1 MKNTTIYTI
10 ISTKHTQSEL
20 DIYDTLSIIYLYLN
34 RKLDLNFQFF
44 ELIIKQTTN
53 KKPSTLP
60 CLIHMGV
67 LHRYY
72 YYTKVL
78 VTNHKDKIRVTGF
91 FYRNESRKMTGTS
104 TGGTAGVNSVS
115 GFGRTERG

>member
-1 MKNTTIYTI
+1 VKNTTIYTI

-34 RKLDLNFQFF
+34 RKLNLNFQFF

-60 CLIHMGV
+60 CLIHMSV

-72 YYTKVL
+72 NYTKV
-78 VTNHKDKIRVTGF
+78 
-91 FYRNESRKMTGTS
+91 
-104 TGGTAGVNSVS
+104 
-115 GFGRTERG
+115 